1 MTGTGTTSIRRSAPN
16 RAASRAQLIG
26 LGVAVLLIVA
36 AIAVPAVT
44 GWQVHVKSF
53 PPLHA
58 RWDPRLGPRTIPA
71 IAVAALTIAF
81 GMRVAV
87 RWPWRRMLLGTFLL
101 AVAWMTSLATVDGL
115 AGIGHILETGHEY
128 LQTARSVTDFSATL
142 HEYIA
147 RIPLNSQ
154 QHWPVHI
161 AGHPPGALLFFVVL
175 VHLGLGSGL
184 AAGSV
189 VLVLAATTPVAVL
202 ITLRRLGAESH
213 ARWAAPLLATGPAA
227 IWMAVSADAMFGAV
241 AAWGLCALA
250 IAATARTR
258 GAALGLA
265 VVAGLLLGYCVMLSY
280 GLPILGILAVAVLL
294 VSRLVA
300 HGWRRLPLVL
310 GTVIVAAIAVVLAF
324 AAWGFAWWSAYP
336 VLVQRYWDGVA
347 TSRPFGY
354 WVWADLA
361 ALVFSA
367 GPLVGASVAVALSRL
382 RDIRSALGGER
393 VVVLLTVAAL
403 ATVLVA
409 DLSGMSKAE
418 VERIW
423 LPFVPWLLVGTA
435 LLPERWRRFGLAGQ
449 LCFAV
454 VVQHLLF
461 TGW

>member
-1 MTGTGTTSIRRSAPN
+1 MTGAGRTSIRSRAAAN
-16 RAASRAQLIG
+16 RAPLVG
-26 LGVAVLLIVA
+26 LAVAVLLIVA
-36 AIAVPAVT
+36 GIAVPAIT

-58 RWDPRLGPRTIPA
+58 RWDPRLGPGTIPA

-81 GMRVAV
+81 GMRVAA
-87 RWPWRRMLLGTFLL
+87 RWPWGRMLLATFLT

-115 AGIGHILETGHEY
+115 AGIGHILDTGYEY

-147 RIPLNSQ
+147 RIPLDSPHN
-154 QHWPVHI
+154 WPVHI
-161 AGHPPGALLFFVVL
+161 AGHPPGALLFFFAL
-175 VHLGLGSGL
+175 VHVGLGSGP

-189 VLVLAATTPVAVL
+189 VLVLAATTPIAVL
-202 ITLRRLGAESH
+202 VTLRRLGAETQ

-250 IAATARTR
+250 GAATARSLR
-258 GAALGLA
+258 AAVGLA

-280 GLPILGILAVAVLL
+280 GLPILGILALAVLL
-294 VSRLVA
+294 VAR
-300 HGWRRLPLVL
+300 GWQRLPWVV
-310 GTVIVAAIAVVLAF
+310 GAAIVAAVSVVLAF
-324 AAWGFAWWSAYP
+324 AVWGFSWWSAYP

-347 TSRPFGY
+347 TKRPFGY

-367 GPLVGASVAVALSRL
+367 GPLVGASVAAALARL
-382 RDIRSALGGER
+382 RGMRSTAGGER
-393 VVVLLTVAAL
+393 VVLRGERVVVALTVAAL

-423 LPFVPWLLVGTA
+423 LPFVPWLLVSTA
-435 LLPERWRRFGLAGQ
+435 LLPPHWRRFGLAGQ
-449 LCFAV
+449 LCFALLL
-454 VVQHLLF
+454 QHLLF